1 MTEITNKNL
10 QILKLGNPILRL
22 IAKELTREEILSSE
36 IQELI
41 PKMWSVMKEAGGIG
55 LAAPQIGIS
64 IQLAVIKLENDSE
77 RYDNLEDS
85 EEFIIFNPKLFFS
98 GSNFLN

>member
-22 IAKELTREEILSSE
+22 TAKELTREEILSSE

-41 PKMWSVMKEAGGIG
+41 P
-55 LAAPQIGIS
+55 
-64 IQLAVIKLENDSE
+64 
-77 RYDNLEDS
+77 
-85 EEFIIFNPKLFFS
+85 
-98 GSNFLN
+98 